1 MYRVFFFLVAC
12 LFFLLSTVAHAQP
25 HGGELIG
32 VFSRSS
38 TGGLAPAPHLIFGP
52 DGHLYVSNSWA
63 DEILRFDK
71 DTGIFMDAFVTN
83 GSGNL
88 QRPLGL
94 TFGPDGNLYVVS
106 SETREILRYDGSTG
120 AFMDVFVP
128 ADEYAAEE
136 PIDIEFGPDGKL
148 YVSNHAV
155 QEKPIY
161 RYNGTD
167 GTFIDTFV
175 PPTSRGIAEAEFIA
189 FGPDGDLFVSHR
201 RHVSRLDGTTGAYK
215 SQFAWNDDQVFG
227 MAFNG
232 NYFYLLT
239 RRTISRYPAN
249 TTYNA
254 NKTVIVNDSDLSPSF
269 FSLTGSPLFDDEG
282 RMYVASQGTGEV
294 ARFDA
299 ITGRFIDEWV
309 YRRTGEVDRA
319 KHLLFQQDGT
329 LLVLN
334 EGWFGFPKSVLR
346 FDSST
351 NQFIDSLVTIT
362 YKDPLYSQLGT
373 LDAMVQGPDGHLYIV
388 SSSQNRVYRFDIHT
402 GAYLGTFIEPQNGY
416 PDKPKHIVLGPDNHF
431 YLSNSST
438 HEVIRF
444 NGATGE
450 FIDVFVESGAGGLTH
465 PQGLDFGFRG
475 DLFVA
480 SQTGEVL
487 RYNGETGAYLDAF
500 VTELP
505 FPFTPGHIAFG
516 WDFRLYVATE
526 QNIIHQFDGQQGYHV
541 QPFVEPD
548 EARILAI
555 PHFAFHPEGDLYV
568 LSGESDS
575 ILHFAGP
582 GVVPVI
588 TEESFLLPA
597 RLETTGTYPNPF
609 RERTKITYTLP
620 NQMDIIISIYDAL
633 GRPVTQLLSE
643 LQPAGQHQVEFD
655 SEDIAS
661 GVYFYQIQAGR
672 EIITGTMI
680 KAN

>member
-12 LFFLLSTVAHAQP
+12 LFFLLSPVAHAQP

-32 VFSRSS
+32 VLSRSS

-282 RMYVASQGTGEV
+282 RMYVASFKAQVKLLALMQSQAASSMSGYTEGRARWTGPNT
-294 ARFDA
+294 F
-299 ITGRFIDEWV
+299 FSN
-309 YRRTGEVDRA
+309 RTA
-319 KHLLFQQDGT
+319 PY
-329 LLVLN
+329 
-334 EGWFGFPKSVLR
+334 W
-346 FDSST
+346 
-351 NQFIDSLVTIT
+351 SLT
-362 YKDPLYSQLGT
+362 
-373 LDAMVQGPDGHLYIV
+373 
-388 SSSQNRVYRFDIHT
+388 RV
-402 GAYLGTFIEPQNGY
+402 
-416 PDKPKHIVLGPDNHF
+416 
-431 YLSNSST
+431 
-438 HEVIRF
+438 
-444 NGATGE
+444 
-450 FIDVFVESGAGGLTH
+450 
-465 PQGLDFGFRG
+465 GLDFPNPSFA
-475 DLFVA
+475 LI
-480 SQTGEVL
+480 
-487 RYNGETGAYLDAF
+487 
-500 VTELP
+500 P
-505 FPFTPGHIAFG
+505 
-516 WDFRLYVATE
+516 
-526 QNIIHQFDGQQGYHV
+526 
-541 QPFVEPD
+541 QPTSLLIRWLQSPI
-548 EARILAI
+548 RIL
-555 PHFAFHPEGDLYV
+555 F
-568 LSGESDS
+568 
-575 ILHFAGP
+575 
-582 GVVPVI
+582 
-588 TEESFLLPA
+588 
-597 RLETTGTYPNPF
+597 
-609 RERTKITYTLP
+609 
-620 NQMDIIISIYDAL
+620 
-633 GRPVTQLLSE
+633 
-643 LQPAGQHQVEFD
+643 
-655 SEDIAS
+655 IANW
-661 GVYFYQIQAGR
+661 AP
-672 EIITGTMI
+672 
-680 KAN
+680 